1 MSGPAHLRRNRALLE
16 WICVQQPDAEVHWKG
31 RFLGSWEKIE
41 ARWRIAGER
50 IRFSFRLQDRQK
62 VAWISSIQSRSGGLR
77 ILLKQHHRDAVPDE
91 LEIHWGDGVRD
102 QATGPSDLW
111 PHLRQWI
118 RSEMPGCLVL
128 SVERRSDRART
139 LSGRFLR
146 IHVRYRGN
154 DCLIMA
160 AGAGAD
166 ADAELEGSMLT
177 QGLLW
182 LDWLRRRKRLPE
194 PATLF
199 LLVSEGRAT
208 VLYHRSRFLNAERVR
223 PVIWEYGDPSDQ
235 PWQPHPA
242 SAPPAP
248 EEHRD
253 FKWPLLG
260 PFRWS
265 EPLAR
270 VLDLAPQWIRRHPRF
285 QEYDSLRILG
295 LEFARVLGVHRDRI
309 CFGIGAQE
317 TELSE
322 ETFENLRAL
331 VNQILFFRRPDSP
344 DSRHPCYRLQSERWL
359 ECLILDDV
367 PRLFPELVPE
377 AVYSQIPVYLGKEAG
392 RVDILGAD
400 REGTLVVMELKV
412 AENPD
417 LPLQCLDY
425 WGRVTDHNL
434 RGDFER
440 RGYFAGTRLNRRK
453 AKIYLVSP
461 VFSFHDSTERVLRYL
476 ESDLEVWKIAIN
488 EDWRNG
494 VRVLAH
500 RRVKCGELP

>member
-1 MSGPAHLRRNRALLE
+1 MSVPAHLRRNRILLE
-16 WICVQQPDAEVHWKG
+16 WISVRQPAAEVYWKG
-31 RFLGSWEKIE
+31 QPLGSWEKIE
-41 ARWRIAGER
+41 ARWRITGQR
-50 IRFSFRLQDRQK
+50 IRFSFRPQDRQK
-62 VAWISSIQSRSGGLR
+62 VAWISSIQSCSGGIR
-77 ILLKQHHRDAVPDE
+77 ILLKEHHRQVVPDE
-91 LEIHWGDGVRD
+91 LEIRWGDADPDRVGE
-102 QATGPSDLW
+102 PSDLW
-111 PHLRQWI
+111 PCIRRWI
-118 RSEMPGCLVL
+118 RSEMPGCVVL
-128 SVERRSDRART
+128 SAERRSDRART
-139 LSGRFLR
+139 LSRRFLR
-146 IHVRYRGN
+146 VHVRDRG
-154 DCLIMA
+154 DDRLIMV
-160 AGAGAD
+160 AGAD
-166 ADAELEGSMLT
+166 APAELEGSMLT

-182 LDWLRRRKRLPE
+182 FDWLRRRKRLPE

-199 LLVSEGRAT
+199 LLAPGGRAN
-208 VLYHRSRFLNAERVR
+208 VLYHRSRFLNEERVR
-223 PVIWEYGDPSDQ
+223 SVIWEYEDPSDQ
-235 PWQPHPA
+235 PWQPRLA

-253 FKWPLLG
+253 FKWPILG

-265 EPLAR
+265 APLAR

-309 CFGIGAQE
+309 CFGVGAQE

-322 ETFENLRAL
+322 ENFENLRAL

-344 DSRHPCYRLQSERWL
+344 DSHHPCYRLQSERWL
-359 ECLILDDV
+359 ECLILEDV

-377 AVYSQIPVYLGKEAG
+377 AVYSQIPVYLGKEPG

-412 AENPD
+412 SENPD

-440 RGYFAGTRLNRRK
+440 RGYFAGIRLNRRK
-453 AKIYLVSP
+453 PKIYLVSP

-494 VRVLAH
+494 VRILA
-500 RRVKCGELP
+500 RSRVKCGELP